1 MRASASARLP
11 FITLKKPN
19 MARAVKGTA
28 TTNPVLALWL
38 SVVWAA
44 GTHTG
49 TKSAARVRATTAGAA
64 RPPKRPTAA
73 TTMNT
78 HMTEA
83 SARAN
88 GTSATHRATIMA
100 RSTQYWR
107 DEGCDTAPSARR

>member
-19 MARAVKGTA
+19 IARAVKGTA
-28 TTNPVLALWL
+28 TTQ
-38 SVVWAA
+38 S
-44 GTHTG
+44 G
-49 TKSAARVRATTAGAA
+49 AGALA
-64 RPPKRPTAA
+64 QCGVGGGYPHRHEQRGQSKSHHRWSGLPERPTAA

-100 RSTQYWR
+100 R
-107 DEGCDTAPSARR
+107 EHPVLAR